1 MGVVC
6 EFQLNRSISS
16 RAICKN
22 VFLCV
27 LRTNSGQTDRQTEKK
42 VFLKIL
48 KTPLGPTRML
58 FVNFS
63 SIGSLVFEQFVK
75 TAFWMCFC
83 GQPGRQTQKFGS
95 VLSGVLFPDEFILNF
110 LQGYHFRLSKQ

>member
-6 EFQLNRSISS
+6 EFQLNRSISF
-16 RAICKN
+16 RAIGKN

-27 LRTNSGQTDRQTEKK
+27 LRTNSGQTEKN
-42 VFLKIL
+42 VFLKLL

-58 FVNFS
+58 CVNFS
-63 SIGSLVFEQFVK
+63 SIGPLVFEQFVK
-75 TAFWMCFC
+75 TAFWICFC

-95 VLSGVLFPDEFILNF
+95 VLSGVLFPDDFILNF